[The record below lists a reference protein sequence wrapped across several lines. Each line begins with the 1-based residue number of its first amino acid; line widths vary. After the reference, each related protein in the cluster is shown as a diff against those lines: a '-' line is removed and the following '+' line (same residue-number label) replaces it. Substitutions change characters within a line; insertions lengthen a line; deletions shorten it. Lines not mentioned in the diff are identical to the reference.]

1 MESKFTIL
9 STFEDFDKSKFY
21 GLLLTALPPSPGMS
35 TIGDCW
41 GWSLRLTTAGAMAM
55 AKTQRGA
62 SSIVPSSVA
71 GGKLVAGQNSDQIE
85 KSNHNITIITATL
98 CSQTYIM
105 WIFTKSFQSTLLLFT
120 VVYYDF
126 K

>member
-1 MESKFTIL
+1 
-9 STFEDFDKSKFY
+9 
-21 GLLLTALPPSPGMS
+21 MS
-35 TIGDCW
+35 TIGDHW

-55 AKTQRGA
+55 AKTQRGV
-62 SSIVPSSVA
+62 SSIVPSSAA
-71 GGKLVAGQNSDQIE
+71 GGKLVTGQNSDQIE
-85 KSNHNITIITATL
+85 KSNHNTTIRTATL

-105 WIFTKSFQSTLLLFT
+105 LIFTKSFQSTLLLFT

>member
-1 MESKFTIL
+1 
-9 STFEDFDKSKFY
+9 
-21 GLLLTALPPSPGMS
+21 MS
-35 TIGDCW
+35 TIGDHW

-62 SSIVPSSVA
+62 SSIVPSSAA

-85 KSNHNITIITATL
+85 KSNHNTTIRTATL

-105 WIFTKSFQSTLLLFT
+105 LIFTKSFQSTLLLFT

-126 K
+126 